1 MKNNVLKIRTLLLF
15 ILSMLL
21 LNLNTNAQN
30 SKRDIFDSKNDIT
43 WLGVDYSEV
52 RFVGPASSWGEMSTV
67 TPTEMRDKYFSAWND
82 LILAEPKAFKIAEAV
97 NRNDIKYA
105 TDVTSKA
112 NSKTNKKDIF
122 TEDINEYQS
131 LDEKVVRNMVKK
143 YSFKENNGIGFVLI
157 AEGMSKGREEGS
169 YWATFVDMSNK
180 EVILTKRIT
189 GKAGGFGFRNYWAG
203 SLKSVFKTMKK
214 DFKHWE

>member
-1 MKNNVLKIRTLLLF
+1 
-15 ILSMLL
+15 
-21 LNLNTNAQN
+21 
-30 SKRDIFDSKNDIT
+30 
-43 WLGVDYSEV
+43 
-52 RFVGPASSWGEMSTV
+52 
-67 TPTEMRDKYFSAWND
+67 
-82 LILAEPKAFKIAEAV
+82 
-97 NRNDIKYA
+97 
-105 TDVTSKA
+105 
-112 NSKTNKKDIF
+112 
-122 TEDINEYQS
+122 
-131 LDEKVVRNMVKK
+131 MVKK